1 MEQEGTYMQTD
12 PDEQM
17 IQQAYQA
24 LVDGYLNSNHRKKV
38 EIIDRA
44 FACSGHNSV
53 AGDWSWVDFHF
64 RSIAP

>member
-24 LVDGYLNSNHRKKV
+24 LVVGYLYSNHR
-38 EIIDRA
+38 
-44 FACSGHNSV
+44 
-53 AGDWSWVDFHF
+53 
-64 RSIAP
+64 

>member
-38 EIIDRA
+38 VIIDRA
-44 FACSGHNSV
+44 FRFAT
-53 AGDWSWVDFHF
+53 A
-64 RSIAP
+64 ALA